1 MHQSPDFRFPDRS
14 AKFFRRF
21 FHDFCLKK
29 TNYIDVSIYN
39 LGRYV
44 ASVVRKIMAKLPIIV
59 ASGGINTA
67 GRTSHRHAHHRLV
80 FDSLDQAKRDE
91 TARALTAMMDAQD
104 VDEVLGGTLVR
115 KIERGYFDPSAI
127 PTNHRFR
134 VDDVHGVVNLAPDG
148 FATSR
153 ATDALRGLS
162 SGDTI
167 YVASEREFEVSVAGQ
182 LPSGFDPGALYTS
195 RNHPRGLQMSIYA
208 MSDALADLGL
218 DWDQLTADLPPDA
231 VSVYVSSSM
240 GQLDE
245 AATGGMLT
253 AALRGERV
261 LAKNCP
267 LGFAEMPGDFL
278 NAYVLKSLGQTGPAL
293 GACATFLYNL
303 QRGVDDIRSGR
314 ARIAVV
320 GASEAPILPSLMDG
334 YVAMGALATDKEL
347 RALQGID
354 AEGPFDHRSACR
366 PFGDNCGFV
375 MAESAQILVLMD
387 DELALEQGAPV
398 LGAVPFVSVHADG
411 AKKSIPGP
419 GPGNYLTMA
428 RAAQAARDIVG
439 DTVFRSQGL
448 VMAHG
453 TGTPQNRTTESA
465 IMSTVAKAM
474 GVSDWRISA
483 IKSHTGHSLGAAGG
497 DQLSALLGVWDSGWI
512 PGIGTIEH
520 VAEDVETDRLSFL
533 LENAPTNQCA
543 YSLVNSKGFGGNNA
557 TATVMSPAVS
567 HSLLKGLH
575 GERALDAWQ
584 SRFETTQQRRQD
596 IEASRLSGDWQPL
609 YRFNDG
615 VLDESDIEAGVGT
628 LKLGVV
634 EISTNNR
641 LMPSDW
647 LLET

>member
-1 MHQSPDFRFPDRS
+1 M
-14 AKFFRRF
+14 
-21 FHDFCLKK
+21 
-29 TNYIDVSIYN
+29 
-39 LGRYV
+39 
-44 ASVVRKIMAKLPIIV
+44 
-59 ASGGINTA
+59 
-67 GRTSHRHAHHRLV
+67 
-80 FDSLDQAKRDE
+80 
-91 TARALTAMMDAQD
+91 
-104 VDEVLGGTLVR
+104 
-115 KIERGYFDPSAI
+115 
-127 PTNHRFR
+127 
-134 VDDVHGVVNLAPDG
+134 
-148 FATSR
+148 
-153 ATDALRGLS
+153 
-162 SGDTI
+162 
-167 YVASEREFEVSVAGQ
+167 
-182 LPSGFDPGALYTS
+182 
-195 RNHPRGLQMSIYA
+195 
-208 MSDALADLGL
+208 
-218 DWDQLTADLPPDA
+218 
-231 VSVYVSSSM
+231 
-240 GQLDE
+240 
-245 AATGGMLT
+245 
-253 AALRGERV
+253 
-261 LAKNCP
+261 
-267 LGFAEMPGDFL
+267 
-278 NAYVLKSLGQTGPAL
+278 GQTGPAL

-354 AEGPFDHRSACR
+354 VEGAVDHRSACR

-375 MAESAQILVLMD
+375 MAESAQIMVLMD

-398 LGAVPFVSVHADG
+398 LGSVPFVSVHADG

-474 GVSDWRISA
+474 GVADWRVSA
-483 IKSHTGHSLGAAGG
+483 IKSQTGHSLGAAGG

-512 PGIGTIEH
+512 PGIGT
-520 VAEDVETDRLSFL
+520 VQTLASDVETDRLSFL
-533 LENAPTNQCA
+533 LENSPTNQCA

-575 GERALDAWQ
+575 GGRVLDAWQ
-584 SRFETTQQRRQD
+584 ARFESTQQRRLD

-615 VLDESDIEAGVGT
+615 VLDDSDIEAEVGK
-628 LKLGVV
+628 LKLGDV
-634 EISTNNR
+634 EITTNER